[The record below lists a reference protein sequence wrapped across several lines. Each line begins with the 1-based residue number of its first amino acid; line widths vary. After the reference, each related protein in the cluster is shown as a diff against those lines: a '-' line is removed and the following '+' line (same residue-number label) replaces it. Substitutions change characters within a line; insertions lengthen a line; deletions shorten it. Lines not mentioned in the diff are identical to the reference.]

1 MLVRSA
7 IMSFFIIIFL
17 SGHTAASEVAQ
28 VQLIDGS
35 VIAGKI
41 ISCKEG
47 VYTLRSDSIGTITID
62 ESQIQLIRM
71 DSSGTDLWAPAGTS
85 NGSIERTMQSLQK
98 SITNDPQIMELIRT
112 LQNDPAIEALLQDE
126 AIIDAVSAGDI
137 NSLMANPEFI
147 KIFENPSIQQIQK
160 EIIK

>member
-1 MLVRSA
+1 VRST
-7 IMSFFIIIFL
+7 IICFFVLIIFL
-17 SGHTAASEVAQ
+17 SGNTGASEVAR

-35 VIAGKI
+35 VISGKI
-41 ISCKEG
+41 ISFKEG
-47 VYTLRSDSIGTITID
+47 VYTLGSASLGTITID

-71 DSSGTDLWAPAGTS
+71 DSSGTDLWVPVGTS
-85 NGSIERTMQSLQK
+85 NDSIERTMQSLQK
-98 SITNDPQIMELIRT
+98 SITNDPQMMELIRT
-112 LQNDPAIEALLQDE
+112 LQNDPEIEALIQDE
-126 AIIDAVSAGDI
+126 AIRDALSTGDI